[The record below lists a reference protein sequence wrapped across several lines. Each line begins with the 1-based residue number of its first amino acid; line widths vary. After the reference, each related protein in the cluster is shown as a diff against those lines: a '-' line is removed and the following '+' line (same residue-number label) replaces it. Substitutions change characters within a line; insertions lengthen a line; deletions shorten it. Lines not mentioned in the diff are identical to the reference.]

1 MPDLQTKKYV
11 AIVGT
16 GVDGQQTLTREAQD
30 AVEQAQMLLGAQR
43 MLEPYGESEKQTV
56 VSGEQIFVSGKQI
69 FVSFDS
75 EALAQQIESSDL
87 ERFAVLMSGDCGF
100 YSGAQKL
107 AKLLENHGDI
117 EVRLISGISSAV
129 YFCNLLGVPWSDV
142 RFVSLHGQSA
152 NVVREV
158 AAHERTLFLLGGSGD
173 AGEVC
178 RKLCEYGLKQ
188 VRIAVGERLGYSEE
202 HCTRGTAQELT
213 EIQTDR
219 LAVLL
224 AENPA
229 WERSVPMGIPEA
241 DFVRG
246 QVPITKPEV
255 RLAAI
260 ARLKIERNSVCWD
273 IGCGTGSVSVEMALH
288 CPEGSVY
295 AVDHHAEAI
304 GLTSENA
311 HRFACDNI
319 HILQGEASRLVP
331 ELPAPDCVFI
341 GGGSGELEAVLCAT
355 LEKNAA
361 ARIALTAVTLETLH
375 EGVIL
380 LERFGRVSE
389 VTQLAV
395 TRTRKVGAHT
405 MLQAENPVY
414 LIASANK

>member
-1 MPDLQTKKYV
+1 MPDLQGKKQV

-16 GVDGQQTLTREAQD
+16 GMDGHRTLTREAQEII
-30 AVEQAQMLLGAQR
+30 ANAQMLLGARR
-43 MLEPYGESEKQTV
+43 MLEPYENAGKR
-56 VSGEQIFVSGKQI
+56 IFVSY
-69 FVSFDS
+69 DS
-75 EALAQQIESSDL
+75 AVLAQQIETSDL

-107 AKLLENHGDI
+107 TELLADCEDV

-142 RFVSLHGQSA
+142 HFVSLHGQSA
-152 NVVREV
+152 NIVREV
-158 AAHERTLFLLGGSGD
+158 ASHERIFFLLGGSED
-173 AGEVC
+173 AGAVC
-178 RKLCEYGLKQ
+178 RKLCEYGLEQ
-188 VRIAVGERLGYSEE
+188 VQIAVGERLSYPEE
-202 HCTRGTAQELT
+202 RCMCGTARDFVKLR
-213 EIQTDR
+213 TDK

-224 AENPA
+224 AKNPA

-241 DFVRG
+241 EFVRG

-260 ARLKIERNSVCWD
+260 SKLKIEHNSVCWD

-304 GLTSENA
+304 RLTTENA
-311 HRFACDNI
+311 HCFACDNI
-319 HILQGEASRLVP
+319 RVMQGEASEVAA
-331 ELPAPDCVFI
+331 ELPAPDCIFI
-341 GGGSGELEAVLCAT
+341 GGSSGEMEAVLRTA

-361 ARIALTAVTLETLH
+361 ARIVITAVTLETLH
-375 EGVIL
+375 EATEL
-380 LERFGRVSE
+380 LERFGRTLD

-395 TRTRKVGAHT
+395 TRTRKMGSHT
-405 MLQAENPVY
+405 MFQAENPVY
-414 LIASANK
+414 LIASE